1 MGLSLEKKQC
11 AKGYSQEDG
20 IDYDET
26 FAPVARLEAIKVF
39 LAFAA
44 HSNFKVY
51 QMDLKSAFI
60 NGELEEE
67 VYVQQP
73 SGFEVPEFPNFVYKL
88 LKAQYDLNQLV
99 ERVFLLGSPL
109 SIKGE
114 NWEEAMK
121 VVSGRFVNA
130 YSTNDWM
137 LEVVFRA
144 RLRSSLWLQFKPHQI
159 AAGAAY
165 LAAKS
170 MNIDLTS
177 SQHVWQEFQTPSSV
191 LKVTIQV
198 AGVLKDWILIA
209 LSTVIFPESIITGLN
224 ITGYAIDVVQ
234 QLMELF

>member
-1 MGLSLEKKQC
+1 M
-11 AKGYSQEDG
+11 
-20 IDYDET
+20 
-26 FAPVARLEAIKVF
+26 
-39 LAFAA
+39 
-44 HSNFKVY
+44 
-51 QMDLKSAFI
+51 
-60 NGELEEE
+60 
-67 VYVQQP
+67 
-73 SGFEVPEFPNFVYKL
+73 
-88 LKAQYDLNQLV
+88 LV
-99 ERVFLLGSPL
+99 ERGFLLGSPL

-137 LEVVFRA
+137 LGVVFRSS
-144 RLRSSLWLQFKPHQI
+144 LRSSLWLQFKPHQI

-165 LAAKS
+165 LVAKS

-177 SQHVWQEFQTPSSV
+177 LQHVWQEFQTPSSV
-191 LKVTIQV
+191 LKVIGRTEAVTIQV